1 MKFSRQN
8 SIYLSELDQLF
19 QDLKKEKPCLAEQQS
34 KGMGLLWDKK
44 PLNPETRH
52 RDNQSR
58 LKQPAYVYR

>member
-8 SIYLSELDQLF
+8 SSYQSELDQLF
-19 QDLKKEKPCLAEQQS
+19 QDLKKKTPYLADQQR
-34 KGMGLLWDKK
+34 KGMALLWDKK
-44 PLNPETRH
+44 PLDLDARA